1 MYPTRPRRA
10 FTLIELLVVIGI
22 IAILVA
28 ILLPTL
34 QKARQQ
40 AQAVVCQSN
49 IRQIG
54 QSVFLYAGAHHGT
67 LPDIYE
73 SIGVR
78 AWPGSAIQL
87 DDRGIYDWQVGT
99 LWPYVSTSPDVRQR
113 IFNCPSDTAEPR
125 HPRDT
130 NFILDPT
137 HLRNFSYNFNSNM
150 WREANTLGQ
159 SVPLLLTQIRHP
171 AHKLMVLEMEDPLG
185 PGGIVSTA
193 DPAGSGVIGIL
204 TKRHA
209 KLANAGF
216 FDSHVEAINPTV
228 FNNSIGSVVTDAY
241 NHYYDLFADE

>member
-1 MYPTRPRRA
+1 MHPTRPRRA

-34 QKARQQ
+34 QRARQQ

-49 IRQIG
+49 IRQIC
-54 QSVFLYAGAHHGT
+54 QSVFLYAGAHRGT
-67 LPDIYE
+67 LPDIYV
-73 SIGVR
+73 G
-78 AWPGSAIQL
+78 AQQWPGSAILMDQ
-87 DDRGIYDWQVGT
+87 RGIYNWQVGT
-99 LWPYVSTSPDVRQR
+99 LWPYVSTSPEVRQR

-125 HPRDT
+125 HPRDG

-137 HLRNFSYNFNSNM
+137 DLRNFSYNFNGNM
-150 WREANTLGQ
+150 WREPDGLGR
-159 SVPLLLTQIRHP
+159 SVPLVLTQIRHTS
-171 AHKLMVLEMEDPLG
+171 HKLMVLELEDPMWSSG
-185 PGGIVSTA
+185 TVSAA
-193 DPAGSGVIGIL
+193 DPSGPGVIGTL

-209 KLANAGF
+209 RLANVGF

-228 FNNSIGSVVTDAY
+228 FNNSVGSVVTDAY

>member
-1 MYPTRPRRA
+1 MQATRRFRA

-34 QKARQQ
+34 QRARQQ

-78 AWPGSAIQL
+78 AWPGSAIQM
-87 DDRGIYDWQVGT
+87 DDRGIYNWNIGT
-99 LWPYVSTSPDVRQR
+99 LWPYVASSPEVRQR

-125 HPRDT
+125 HPRDS
-130 NFILDPT
+130 NFVLDPT

-150 WREANTLGQ
+150 WREADTLGR
-159 SVPLLLTQIRHP
+159 SVPLLLTQIRWTS
-171 AHKLMVLEMEDPLG
+171 HKIMVLELEDPMGSGGGVAVIDPSG
-185 PGGIVSTA
+185 P
-193 DPAGSGVIGIL
+193 GVIGIL
-204 TKRHA
+204 TTRHSG
-209 KLANAGF
+209 LANVGF
-216 FDSHVEAINPTV
+216 FDGHVEAINPTV
-228 FNNSIGSVVTDAY
+228 FNNSIGSIVTDSY
-241 NHYYDLFADE
+241 NHYYDLFADR